1 MVNVT
6 REYKKGAPFRKAFS
20 MSDFEQLA
28 TQYSKMIHSI
38 IHTLHIYKNQDEFY
52 QIGLL
57 ALWDASKNFNEQ
69 KGSFSTYAYSYIKGR
84 MLSLLRSEKKRED
97 HTLYPS
103 EDYWNQ
109 LECETNMMEKE
120 NLLSYFHHL
129 TDKQEK
135 WVLSYFYLGLSNKEI
150 ALRENVSLSAVKNW
164 KKTAMEK
171 VNTKI

>member
-1 MVNVT
+1 
-6 REYKKGAPFRKAFS
+6 
-20 MSDFEQLA
+20 
-28 TQYSKMIHSI
+28 
-38 IHTLHIYKNQDEFY
+38 
-52 QIGLL
+52 
-57 ALWDASKNFNEQ
+57 
-69 KGSFSTYAYSYIKGR
+69 
-84 MLSLLRSEKKRED
+84 MLSLLRSEKKQED
-97 HTLYPS
+97 LTLYPS

-109 LECETNMMEKE
+109 LDYETNMMEKE

>member
-1 MVNVT
+1 MQVKILMN
-6 REYKKGAPFRKAFS
+6 KK
-20 MSDFEQLA
+20 D
-28 TQYSKMIHSI
+28 
-38 IHTLHIYKNQDEFY
+38 
-52 QIGLL
+52 
-57 ALWDASKNFNEQ
+57 
-69 KGSFSTYAYSYIKGR
+69 SFSTYAYSYIKGR

-150 ALRENVSLSAVKNW
+150 GIARKC
-164 KKTAMEK
+164 
-171 VNTKI
+171 

>member
-1 MVNVT
+1 
-6 REYKKGAPFRKAFS
+6 

-28 TQYSKMIHSI
+28 THYSKMIHSI
-38 IHTLHIYKNQDEFY
+38 IHTLHIYKNQDEYY

-57 ALWDASKNFNEQ
+57 ALWDASKNFDDQ
-69 KGSFSTYAYSYIKGR
+69 KGTFSTYAYSYIKGR

-109 LECETNMMEKE
+109 LECESSMLEKE
-120 NLLSYFHHL
+120 NILSYFRHL

-150 ALRENVSLSAVKNW
+150 ALRENVSLSAVKSW
-164 KKTAMEK
+164 KQTAMEK
-171 VNTKI
+171 VIFKK